1 MPSVR
6 KSAKIVTRHD
16 HTLIQQKCQLTGSED
31 YAVVIQKG
39 KGFWNKSVHVFSR
52 QPTLKELQEY
62 EESSSRLRF
71 KGQKAEMEG
80 SPIAAASALYNKLV
94 ERTYDVLVGLKS
106 HDKFSA
112 EQARTFVPPLVKREA
127 IREFTA
133 EVYSAS
139 RMDEAEGIETGVDD
153 DKDDD
158 DDAEAHTSS
167 E

>member
-80 SPIAAASALYNKLV
+80 SPIAAASDLYNKLV
-94 ERTYDVLVGLKS
+94 ERVYDVLVGLKS
-106 HDKFSA
+106 HDKLLGGA
-112 EQARTFVPPLVKREA
+112 GADLGAATGQAGSDPGVHGGGLLGVPDGRGRGDRDRA
-127 IREFTA
+127 GR
-133 EVYSAS
+133 
-139 RMDEAEGIETGVDD
+139 RQGRR
-153 DKDDD
+153 
-158 DDAEAHTSS
+158 
-167 E
+167 